1 VIISKEMVTKKRV
14 TSLSV
19 ESFGPGM
26 APPER
31 VIAAVR
37 VQTAL
42 FQTPLQFAAVCMH
55 KHLTQGEKIGS
66 ESARISVSAGPCPG
80 TSWCRAGPQDACT
93 QGALV
98 PVGERFRQKH

>member
-1 VIISKEMVTKKRV
+1 MNEHHDKR
-14 TSLSV
+14 TSQIATEHCNTGDFS
-19 ESFGPGM
+19 SGM

-66 ESARISVSAGPCPG
+66 ESARISVSAGRGPG
-80 TSWCRAGPQDACT
+80 TSWCRAGPC
-93 QGALV
+93 
-98 PVGERFRQKH
+98 